1 MSLTI
6 DSFYSKGKKEEKN
19 NKKVE
24 NEEEEKKPN
33 SVELFLF
40 ILCNL

>member
-6 DSFYSKGKKEEKN
+6 DSFYSKQKKQEN
-19 NKKVE
+19 NDKKVG

-40 ILCNL
+40 MHYNL

>member
-40 ILCNL
+40 MHYNL

>member
-6 DSFYSKGKKEEKN
+6 DSFYSKQKKQEN
-19 NKKVE
+19 NDKKVG

-40 ILCNL
+40 MHHNL